1 VTTLAGGRTLLD
13 ELVRSGVALRPV
25 PADLAAQRAS
35 VLADLTRAPRALVS
49 RATADASRARL
60 REDAARAEGALAD
73 VEDAIARNDPTSA
86 PAQVAELREIQAAL
100 AEDEALLSFQLW
112 RVVVAVGVF
121 AVRRAR
127 RAHPAF
133 HGRPEARSLQV

>member
-1 VTTLAGGRTLLD
+1 
-13 ELVRSGVALRPV
+13 
-25 PADLAAQRAS
+25 
-35 VLADLTRAPRALVS
+35 
-49 RATADASRARL
+49 
-60 REDAARAEGALAD
+60 
-73 VEDAIARNDPTSA
+73 VEDATARNDPTSA

-112 RVVVAVGVF
+112 RPEVSLFAPWPGLVSRWRRPLLVSALFVVVVAIGGF

-127 RAHPAF
+127 RARPAF